1 MARTDCQRLLGS
13 PAVSFHH
20 FRKHSVNQFGKT
32 WAAAWVVTLAL
43 AGCGGGDE
51 DVATADNTAGLA
63 TSSAALSA
71 TLASL
76 PVEGLSV
83 AEQAS
88 LAFMREEEKLA
99 HDVYIYLDGLWRGY
113 TRVFG
118 NIANSE
124 ASHTESVRQL
134 LVRYS
139 LPDPTATLASGVF
152 QNTTLQNLYTQLVAA
167 GSVSLVDGLKVGAAI
182 EEIDMIDLNKALLET
197 DNQDISLVYQNLLK
211 GSRNHLRAF
220 VSNLDKQGVAY
231 LPQYMVAA
239 DYQAIVTTPM
249 ER

>member
-1 MARTDCQRLLGS
+1 MGCQVLNQRL
-13 PAVSFHH
+13 ADSFQY

-32 WAAAWVVTLAL
+32 WVTACTVALAL
-43 AGCGGGDE
+43 VGCGGGGG
-51 DVATADNTAGLA
+51 DVGIADNTTGLA
-63 TSSAALSA
+63 TSSSALIA
-71 TLASL
+71 TLATL
-76 PVEGLSV
+76 PIEDLSV
-83 AEQAS
+83 AEQEF

-99 HDVYIYLDGLWRGY
+99 HDVYIQLDSLWRGY

-139 LPDPTATLASGVF
+139 LPDPTATLAAGVF

-167 GSVSLVDGLKVGAAI
+167 GSVSLLDGLKVGAAI

-197 DNQDISLVYQNLLK
+197 DNQDITLIYQNLLK
-211 GSRNHLRAF
+211 GSRNHLRSF
-220 VSNLDKQGVAY
+220 VSNLANQGLTYV
-231 LPQYMVAA
+231 PQYMAEA
-239 DYQAIVTTPM
+239 DYLAIVTTPM

>member
-1 MARTDCQRLLGS
+1 MGCQVLNQRL
-13 PAVSFHH
+13 ADSFQY

-32 WAAAWVVTLAL
+32 WVTACTVALAL
-43 AGCGGGDE
+43 VGCGGGGG
-51 DVATADNTAGLA
+51 DVGIADNTTGLA
-63 TSSAALSA
+63 TSSAALIA
-71 TLASL
+71 TLATL
-76 PVEGLSV
+76 PIEDLSV
-83 AEQAS
+83 AEQEF

-99 HDVYIYLDGLWRGY
+99 HDVYIQLDSLWRGY

-139 LPDPTATLASGVF
+139 LPDPTATLAAGVF

-167 GSVSLVDGLKVGAAI
+167 GSVSLLDGLKVGAAI

-197 DNQDISLVYQNLLK
+197 DNQDITLIYQNLLK
-211 GSRNHLRAF
+211 GSRNHLRSF
-220 VSNLDKQGVAY
+220 VSNLANQGLTYV
-231 LPQYMVAA
+231 PQYMAEA
-239 DYQAIVTTPM
+239 DYLAIVTTPM

>member
-1 MARTDCQRLLGS
+1 MGCQVLNQRL
-13 PAVSFHH
+13 ADSFQY

-32 WAAAWVVTLAL
+32 WVTACTVALAL
-43 AGCGGGDE
+43 VGCGGGGG
-51 DVATADNTAGLA
+51 DVGIADNTTGLA
-63 TSSAALSA
+63 TSSAALIA
-71 TLASL
+71 TLATL
-76 PVEGLSV
+76 PIEDLSV
-83 AEQAS
+83 AEQES

-99 HDVYIYLDGLWRGY
+99 HDVYIRLDSLWRGS
-113 TRVFG
+113 TKVFG

-139 LPDPTATLASGVF
+139 LPDPTAALAAGVF
-152 QNTTLQNLYTQLVAA
+152 QNTTLQNLYTQLVGA

-197 DNQDISLVYQNLLK
+197 DNQDITLVYQNLLK
-211 GSRNHLRAF
+211 GSRNHLRSF
-220 VSNLDKQGVAY
+220 VSNLAKQGVTY
-231 LPQYMVAA
+231 VPQYMAEV
-239 DYQAIVTTPM
+239 DYLAIVTTPM

>member
-1 MARTDCQRLLGS
+1 MGCQVLNQRL
-13 PAVSFHH
+13 ADSFQY
-20 FRKHSVNQFGKT
+20 FRKHSVNQFGKS
-32 WAAAWVVTLAL
+32 WVTACTVALAL
-43 AGCGGGDE
+43 VGCGGGGG
-51 DVATADNTAGLA
+51 DVGIADNTTGLA
-63 TSSAALSA
+63 TSSAALIA
-71 TLASL
+71 TLATL
-76 PVEGLSV
+76 PIEDLSV
-83 AEQAS
+83 AEQEF

-99 HDVYIYLDGLWRGY
+99 HDVYIQLDSLWRGY

-139 LPDPTATLASGVF
+139 LPDPTATLAAGVF

-167 GSVSLVDGLKVGAAI
+167 GSVSLLDGLKVGAAI

-197 DNQDISLVYQNLLK
+197 DNQDITLIYQNLLK
-211 GSRNHLRAF
+211 GSRNHLRSF
-220 VSNLDKQGVAY
+220 VSNLANQGLTYV
-231 LPQYMVAA
+231 PQYMAEA
-239 DYQAIVTTPM
+239 DYLAIVTTPM

>member
-1 MARTDCQRLLGS
+1 MGCQVLNQRL
-13 PAVSFHH
+13 ADSFQY

-32 WAAAWVVTLAL
+32 WVTACTVALAL
-43 AGCGGGDE
+43 VGCGGGGG
-51 DVATADNTAGLA
+51 DVGIADTTTGLA
-63 TSSAALSA
+63 TSSAALIA
-71 TLASL
+71 TLATL
-76 PVEGLSV
+76 PIEDLSV
-83 AEQAS
+83 AEQEF

-99 HDVYIYLDGLWRGY
+99 HDVYIQLDSLWRGY

-139 LPDPTATLASGVF
+139 LPDPTATLAAGVF

-167 GSVSLVDGLKVGAAI
+167 GSVSLLDGLKVGAAI

-197 DNQDISLVYQNLLK
+197 DNQDITLIYQNLLK
-211 GSRNHLRAF
+211 GSRNHLRSF
-220 VSNLDKQGVAY
+220 VSNLANQGLTYV
-231 LPQYMVAA
+231 PQYMAEA
-239 DYQAIVTTPM
+239 DYLAIVTTPM

>member
-1 MARTDCQRLLGS
+1 MTA
-13 PAVSFHH
+13 
-20 FRKHSVNQFGKT
+20 
-32 WAAAWVVTLAL
+32 TLTAL
-43 AGCGGGDE
+43 PLE
-51 DVATADNTAGLA
+51 DL
-63 TSSAALSA
+63 SAA
-71 TLASL
+71 
-76 PVEGLSV
+76 
-83 AEQAS
+83 EQDS

-99 HDVYIYLDGLWRGY
+99 HDVYIQLDSLWRGY

-124 ASHTESVRQL
+124 ASHTELVRQL
-134 LVRYS
+134 LVRYN
-139 LPDPTATLASGVF
+139 LPDPTAVLAAGVY
-152 QNTTLQNLYTQLVAA
+152 QNATLQGLYTQLVAA

-197 DNQDISLVYQNLLK
+197 DNQDITLVYQNLLK

-220 VSNLDKQGVAY
+220 VGALTGQGVTY
-231 LPQYMVAA
+231 VPQYMTET